1 MNTDRLPANPL
12 LVALRRWPVV
22 VLTTLGVGL
31 GAFAVAQSPPST
43 YEAVAVV
50 SFLPVREYQAD
61 LLRLTLP
68 RYQAY
73 ASSTDRLRQVADELG
88 LDERKVRDA
97 VEVRIPAESPNITIT
112 VTTTSPRQSAAI
124 ANRLA
129 ELTESFADADGVLRS
144 ANLQRAQPARE
155 PSGPPRTL
163 ITAAGLLAG
172 LAMGGVLAY
181 LIEARRPRVRTR
193 VDLEAIAAGRRVEI
207 VPDNASIDASPME
220 DPELA
225 LAAIRLGHSLTEM
238 GVGETEG
245 AEPTVAV
252 VAPTVRAGATSI
264 ARLLAHAVVRDGRS
278 VTILE
283 LSDALVAPR
292 PAAVGAGEGVPRAE
306 SDDEPDGGAEP
317 TAETEEPET
326 EEPETEEPETEEPET
341 EEPETE
347 EPEIEEPEIE
357 EPQIEEPEIEE
368 PETDRSFVVGDRAEP
383 IRLLRWADISG
394 GATVTTDALR
404 EHMVALAKEADVVVV
419 DVPPPDAGEVAVI
432 ALGAVSMTAVV
443 VPRRGSM
450 SAAVMT
456 LELADRACP
465 GPVILVG
472 NRFAVNDRAVGSH

>member
-207 VPDNASIDASPME
+207 VPDNASIDTSPME

-326 EEPETEEPETEEPET
+326 EEPETEELETEELETEEPET

-347 EPEIEEPEIE
+347 EPET
-357 EPQIEEPEIEE
+357 EE